1 MHKIKAN
8 KSGVECR
15 NAFWIEHLHKKL
27 CGKKVYLM
35 KSITVPI
42 GRFATE
48 EDAAAVKRRE
58 IAERLKKGESVNVTP
73 SGQIVEP
80 NDPQAQLN
88 RTLKAPEGKLA

>member
-1 MHKIKAN
+1 
-8 KSGVECR
+8 
-15 NAFWIEHLHKKL
+15 
-27 CGKKVYLM
+27 M
-35 KSITVPI
+35 KTITVPI

-58 IAERLKKGESVNVTP
+58 IAERLKRGESVNVTP

-88 RTLKAPEGKLA
+88 RTLRASEGKLA

>member
-1 MHKIKAN
+1 
-8 KSGVECR
+8 
-15 NAFWIEHLHKKL
+15 
-27 CGKKVYLM
+27 M

-58 IAERLKKGESVNVTP
+58 IAERLKRGESVNVTP

-80 NDPQAQLN
+80 NDPPVQLN

>member
-1 MHKIKAN
+1 
-8 KSGVECR
+8 
-15 NAFWIEHLHKKL
+15 
-27 CGKKVYLM
+27 M
-35 KSITVPI
+35 KTITVPI

-58 IAERLKKGESVNVTP
+58 IAERLKRGESVNVTP

-80 NDPQAQLN
+80 NYPQSQLN

>member
-1 MHKIKAN
+1 
-8 KSGVECR
+8 
-15 NAFWIEHLHKKL
+15 
-27 CGKKVYLM
+27 M
-35 KSITVPI
+35 KSITVTI
-42 GRFATE
+42 ERFATE

-58 IAERLKKGESVNVTP
+58 IAERLKRGESVNVTP